1 VSDEKQPENSEEQP
15 QPADEESASTSRF
28 PEMDELQSEIDR
40 RIRDN
45 QKFLE
50 HFMDNDY
57 IEEED
62 EDDEDD
68 DEIFEEL

>member
-1 VSDEKQPENSEEQP
+1 MSDEEQIENSGEQP
-15 QPADEESASTSRF
+15 VEEESSSTSRF

-45 QKFLE
+45 QKFLD
-50 HFMDNDY
+50 HFLDKDY

-62 EDDEDD
+62 DDEE
-68 DEIFEEL
+68 DEGEDFEEL

>member
-1 VSDEKQPENSEEQP
+1 MSEDKSPENSEEQP
-15 QPADEESASTSRF
+15 VEEEGTSTSHF
-28 PEMDELQSEIDR
+28 PEMDELQNEIDR

-57 IEEED
+57 IEEDED
-62 EDDEDD
+62 DDEDD
-68 DEIFEEL
+68 DEIYEEL

>member
-1 VSDEKQPENSEEQP
+1 MSDENNLETNEEQP
-15 QPADEESASTSRF
+15 QPLEEETASPSRF

-45 QKFLE
+45 QKFLD

-68 DEIFEEL
+68 DEVFEEL

>member
-1 VSDEKQPENSEEQP
+1 MSDEELSENSNEK
-15 QPADEESASTSRF
+15 PADEESAPTSKF

-45 QKFLE
+45 QKFLD
-50 HFMDNDY
+50 HFLDQDY

-62 EDDEDD
+62 DDEEDDG
-68 DEIFEEL
+68 EIFEEL